1 MMMLFL
7 LSQEISSKNRSL
19 VKEVAKLNDDLKQAR
34 KDRHEQTIQLR
45 SKRVER
51 QQDGLKHIKLVQKNK
66 RLNKKLTDA
75 ECQLEK
81 TENERE
87 ELR

>member
-1 MMMLFL
+1 MLFL